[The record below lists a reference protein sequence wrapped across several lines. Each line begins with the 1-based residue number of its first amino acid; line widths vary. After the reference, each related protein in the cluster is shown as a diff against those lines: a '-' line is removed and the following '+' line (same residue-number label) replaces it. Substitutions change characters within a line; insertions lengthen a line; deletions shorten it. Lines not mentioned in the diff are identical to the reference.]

1 MHKKVFMYG
10 CLTMVFAVNA
20 TDLPTL
26 YERTERSP
34 LSTLAYDRQQNAAQW
49 SDDHQAGSSAI
60 HNKSANVDRVIP
72 NITVSIPDKGPI
84 EATFSLSDNQTKYV
98 TSLAAVLLI
107 CCTVV
112 ATQNTELVVRLLG
125 QK

>member
-10 CLTMVFAVNA
+10 CLTMVLAVNT
-20 TDLPTL
+20 TDLPTT
-26 YERTERSP
+26 YERTEGSP
-34 LSTLAYDRQQNAAQW
+34 LSALAYDRQQDTAQW
-49 SDDHQAGSSAI
+49 FNGKENRNA
-60 HNKSANVDRVIP
+60 DRVGP